1 MIARAAGTGWP
12 GRAGRRTAAL
22 LLFVSVLARPVSAA
36 VADFIGKPV
45 GAVRFFLE
53 GRETTDPAFVSI
65 VETTAGAPLSMVQV
79 RESIAHLFS
88 LGRFD
93 DVRVD
98 ASLENARV
106 TLRYELS
113 PIHPVTDIRFA
124 GRTGAAG
131 IDIGALR
138 RVVADR
144 YGATP
149 PIGRTSDMVRLLS
162 DALAADGYLHPSV
175 SSAVR
180 LDHAP
185 ERATLTFTLEPG
197 ARTTIGTIDITGAPS
212 LPRSELLRRINLVQG
227 APFRRERLASGLERY
242 IQDRR
247 KRGYY
252 EAKITPSIQLA
263 DQDRVANVTLAV
275 DPGPH
280 VRVVFTG
287 DPLPGDRRNE
297 LVPVEREG
305 SVDEDLLE
313 DSTNRIEDYLR
324 YLGYREAKAPHTREQ
339 RDAELVIT
347 FAVRRG
353 PQYRVA
359 KLEIAGNTN
368 IASSEFEM
376 ALKLRE
382 GQPFSDG
389 RVADDAA
396 LVEDLYHRRGYA
408 SAKVQPTT
416 GLRPTGNTA
425 AQVPVMVRFDVF
437 EGERIVVDSITFTGN
452 TSFDDAALRGKMA
465 LQVGAPYVPGQLR
478 QDRDQVQAVY
488 NDRGYESATV
498 DARPEFNP
506 QNTRASIVFTI
517 REGPRVFVDHV
528 LIVGNVRTD
537 AGTIE
542 RELQIKPGDPFSL
555 SSISESQRRLMA
567 LGLFRRARIGELR
580 HGNETARDLLVT
592 VEEAAATTIGY
603 GVGGEGRLLPVPQEE
618 AGGAAA
624 ARFQVLPRAF
634 LEYGRRNL
642 FGKPRSVNVFSS
654 VSVPLNLNQTQTSGR
669 LTEYRLLGTYR
680 EPRLFDTATDGL
692 LNATIEQQ
700 IRSSFTFRREGITAQ
715 AARRLTRGLSMS
727 VAYQIQRNELL
738 AVNVAEPD
746 VLLIN
751 RLFSPEPVRLSGF
764 SASIIRDTRDDAVN
778 PGSGQ
783 YLTANGQVDAVAIG
797 SQVGFAKSFLRAQT
811 FHTLP
816 RSNGAILAGN
826 AILGMAG
833 EFNTEKPIPEPE
845 RFFAGGDTT
854 NRGFALDTLGVR
866 HEPSETQRDTID
878 KNGFPIGGDATVV
891 LMGELRVPVRGGL
904 SVVGFLD
911 SGNVFQRVS
920 QVDLT
925 ELRGAVGFGVRY
937 RSPFGPLRVD
947 LGFKT
952 HVAEFLCPTSDD
964 PAKRCPESRPALHIS
979 FGQAF

>member
-416 GLRPTGNTA
+416 GPRPTGNTA

>member
-1 MIARAAGTGWP
+1 M
-12 GRAGRRTAAL
+12 
-22 LLFVSVLARPVSAA
+22 LARPVSAA

-580 HGNETARDLLVT
+580 HAICWSRSRKRPRRRSATASAEKD
-592 VEEAAATTIGY
+592 GCSQY
-603 GVGGEGRLLPVPQEE
+603 
-618 AGGAAA
+618 
-624 ARFQVLPRAF
+624 
-634 LEYGRRNL
+634 RR
-642 FGKPRSVNVFSS
+642 
-654 VSVPLNLNQTQTSGR
+654 
-669 LTEYRLLGTYR
+669 
-680 EPRLFDTATDGL
+680 
-692 LNATIEQQ
+692 
-700 IRSSFTFRREGITAQ
+700 RRR
-715 AARRLTRGLSMS
+715 AARRPRDSRCCRAHFSNTAGATCSGSRG
-727 VAYQIQRNELL
+727 R
-738 AVNVAEPD
+738 
-746 VLLIN
+746 
-751 RLFSPEPVRLSGF
+751 
-764 SASIIRDTRDDAVN
+764 
-778 PGSGQ
+778 
-783 YLTANGQVDAVAIG
+783 
-797 SQVGFAKSFLRAQT
+797 
-811 FHTLP
+811 
-816 RSNGAILAGN
+816 
-826 AILGMAG
+826 
-833 EFNTEKPIPEPE
+833 
-845 RFFAGGDTT
+845 
-854 NRGFALDTLGVR
+854 
-866 HEPSETQRDTID
+866 
-878 KNGFPIGGDATVV
+878 
-891 LMGELRVPVRGGL
+891 
-904 SVVGFLD
+904 
-911 SGNVFQRVS
+911 
-920 QVDLT
+920 
-925 ELRGAVGFGVRY
+925 
-937 RSPFGPLRVD
+937 
-947 LGFKT
+947 
-952 HVAEFLCPTSDD
+952 
-964 PAKRCPESRPALHIS
+964 
-979 FGQAF
+979 

>member
-746 VLLIN
+746 VPLIN

>member
-1 MIARAAGTGWP
+1 MIARAAGAGWA
-12 GRAGRRTAAL
+12 GSAGRRTAAL
-22 LLFVSVLARPVSAA
+22 LLFISVLARPVSAA

-45 GAVRFFLE
+45 GAVRFVLE

-324 YLGYREAKAPHTREQ
+324 NLGYREAKAPHTREQ

-416 GLRPTGNTA
+416 GPRPTGNTA

-478 QDRDQVQAVY
+478 QDRDRVQAVY

-746 VLLIN
+746 VPLIN
-751 RLFSPEPVRLSGF
+751 RLFSPDPVRLSGF

>member
-1 MIARAAGTGWP
+1 
-12 GRAGRRTAAL
+12 
-22 LLFVSVLARPVSAA
+22 
-36 VADFIGKPV
+36 
-45 GAVRFFLE
+45 
-53 GRETTDPAFVSI
+53 
-65 VETTAGAPLSMVQV
+65 
-79 RESIAHLFS
+79 
-88 LGRFD
+88 
-93 DVRVD
+93 
-98 ASLENARV
+98 
-106 TLRYELS
+106 
-113 PIHPVTDIRFA
+113 
-124 GRTGAAG
+124 
-131 IDIGALR
+131 
-138 RVVADR
+138 
-144 YGATP
+144 
-149 PIGRTSDMVRLLS
+149 
-162 DALAADGYLHPSV
+162 
-175 SSAVR
+175 
-180 LDHAP
+180 
-185 ERATLTFTLEPG
+185 
-197 ARTTIGTIDITGAPS
+197 
-212 LPRSELLRRINLVQG
+212 
-227 APFRRERLASGLERY
+227 
-242 IQDRR
+242 
-247 KRGYY
+247 
-252 EAKITPSIQLA
+252 
-263 DQDRVANVTLAV
+263 
-275 DPGPH
+275 
-280 VRVVFTG
+280 
-287 DPLPGDRRNE
+287 
-297 LVPVEREG
+297 
-305 SVDEDLLE
+305 
-313 DSTNRIEDYLR
+313 
-324 YLGYREAKAPHTREQ
+324 
-339 RDAELVIT
+339 
-347 FAVRRG
+347 
-353 PQYRVA
+353 
-359 KLEIAGNTN
+359 
-368 IASSEFEM
+368 M

-389 RVADDAA
+389 RVADDEA

-416 GLRPTGNTA
+416 EPRPTGNAA
-425 AQVPVMVRFDVF
+425 AQVPVTIRFDVF
-437 EGERIVVDSITFTGN
+437 EAERIVVDSIMFTGN
-452 TSFDDAALRGKMA
+452 TAFDDAALRGKMA

-567 LGLFRRARIGELR
+567 LGLFRRVRIGELR
-580 HGNETARDLLVT
+580 HGTETARDLLVT
-592 VEEAAATTIGY
+592 LEEAAATTIGY
-603 GVGGEGRLLPVPQEE
+603 GVGGEGRLLPVPQAE

-634 LEYGRRNL
+634 FEYGRRNL

-654 VSVPLNLNQTQTSGR
+654 VSVPLNQTRTTGR

-680 EPRLFDTATDGL
+680 EPRFFDTATDGL

-715 AARRLTRGLSMS
+715 AGRRLTRDVS
-727 VAYQIQRNELL
+727 VTAAYQIQRTELVAV
-738 AVNVAEPD
+738 AVNVADSD
-746 VLLIN
+746 VQLIK
-751 RLFSPEPVRLSGF
+751 RLFSTEPLRLSGF

-778 PGSGQ
+778 PGSGR

-797 SQVGFAKSFLRAQT
+797 SQVGFAKSFFRAQT

-816 RSNGAILAGN
+816 RSNGVVVAGN
-826 AILGMAG
+826 AILGMAAD
-833 EFNTEKPIPEPE
+833 FNTEKPIPEPE

-866 HEPSETQRDTID
+866 HEPSDPQRDTID

-952 HVAEFLCPTSDD
+952 HVAEFLCPTTDD

>member
-252 EAKITPSIQLA
+252 EAKITTSIQLA

-478 QDRDQVQAVY
+478 QDRDRVQAVY
-488 NDRGYESATV
+488 NDRGNESATV

>member
-22 LLFVSVLARPVSAA
+22 LLFISVLARPVSAA

-252 EAKITPSIQLA
+252 EAKMTPSIQLA

-416 GLRPTGNTA
+416 GPRPTGNTA

-478 QDRDQVQAVY
+478 QDRDRVQAVY
-488 NDRGYESATV
+488 NDRGNESATV

>member
-746 VLLIN
+746 VPLIN
-751 RLFSPEPVRLSGF
+751 RLFSPDPVRLSGF

>member
-396 LVEDLYHRRGYA
+396 VVEDLYHRRGYA

>member
-624 ARFQVLPRAF
+624 ARFQVLPR
-634 LEYGRRNL
+634 
-642 FGKPRSVNVFSS
+642 SVNVFSS

-833 EFNTEKPIPEPE
+833 EFSTEKPIPEPE

>member
-478 QDRDQVQAVY
+478 QDRDRVQAVY

>member
-416 GLRPTGNTA
+416 GPRPTGNTA

-478 QDRDQVQAVY
+478 QDRDRVQAVY

-580 HGNETARDLLVT
+580 HGTETARDLLVT

-746 VLLIN
+746 VPLIN

>member
-1 MIARAAGTGWP
+1 MIGRP
-12 GRAGRRTAAL
+12 GRGGWAARQGLAVLVL
-22 LLFVSVLARPVSAA
+22 LLGTLTRPSSAA

-98 ASLENARV
+98 ASLENGRV

-113 PIHPVTDIRFA
+113 PIHPVTDIRFV
-124 GRTGAAG
+124 GRTRAAG

-149 PIGRTSDMVRLLS
+149 PIGRTNDMVRLLS
-162 DALAADGYLHPSV
+162 DALADQGYLHPSV
-175 SSAVR
+175 SSTVR

-185 ERATLTFTLEPG
+185 ERARLTFTLEPG
-197 ARTTIGTIDITGAPS
+197 ARTTIGTIDITGTPS
-212 LPRSELLRRINLVQG
+212 VPRSELQRRINLVQG
-227 APFRRERLASGLERY
+227 APFRRDRLATGLERY

-247 KRGYY
+247 SHGYY
-252 EAKITPSIQLA
+252 EAKITPSIQLV
-263 DQDRVANVTLAV
+263 DGDRVANVTLVV
-275 DPGPH
+275 DPGPR

-287 DPLPGDRRNE
+287 DPLPSDRRKE

-324 YLGYREAKAPHTREQ
+324 NLGYRQAKAPHTREQ

-359 KLEIAGNTN
+359 KFDIVGNSN
-368 IASSEFEM
+368 IASSEFDM
-376 ALKLRE
+376 ALKLRV
-382 GQPFSDG
+382 GQPFSDS
-389 RVADDAA
+389 RVNDDAA

-408 SAKVQPTT
+408 SAKVLPTT
-416 GLRPTGNTA
+416 EPRPTGNA
-425 AQVPVMVRFDVF
+425 VAQVPVTVRFDVF
-437 EGERIVVDSITFTGN
+437 EGERIVVDSITLTGN
-452 TSFDDAALRGKMA
+452 TAFDDAALRGRMA

-478 QDRDQVQAVY
+478 QDRDAVQALY

-498 DARPEFNP
+498 DARPEFNS
-506 QNTRASIVFTI
+506 QNTRASIVFAI
-517 REGPRVFVDHV
+517 REGPQVFVDHV

-537 AGTIE
+537 SSTIE
-542 RELQIKPGDPFSL
+542 RELQIRPGDPFSL

-580 HGNETARDLLVT
+580 HGTETARDLLVT

-634 LEYGRRNL
+634 FEYGRRNL

-654 VSVPLNLNQTQTSGR
+654 VSVPLNQTQKSGR
-669 LTEYRLLGTYR
+669 LTEYRLLATFR

-700 IRSSFTFRREGITAQ
+700 IRSSFTFRREGTTAQ
-715 AARRLTRGLSMS
+715 AGRRLTRDVS
-727 VAYQIQRNELL
+727 VSAAYQIQRTALVAVN
-738 AVNVAEPD
+738 VNVAESD
-746 VLLIN
+746 VALIH

-783 YLTANGQVDAVAIG
+783 YLSANGQIDAVAIG
-797 SQVGFAKSFLRAQT
+797 SQVGYAKSFFRAQT
-811 FHTLP
+811 FHTL
-816 RSNGAILAGN
+816 RGSSGIVLAGN
-826 AILGMAG
+826 AILGMAA
-833 EFNTEKPIPEPE
+833 EFNTEQPIPEPE

-866 HEPSETQRDTID
+866 HEPSDPQRDTVD
-878 KNGFPIGGDATVV
+878 RNGFPIGGDATIV

-911 SGNVFQRVS
+911 SGNVFQRVN
-920 QVDLT
+920 QLALT

-952 HVAEFLCPTSDD
+952 HVAEFLCPTTDD

>member
-1 MIARAAGTGWP
+1 MIGRTGRARWAA
-12 GRAGRRTAAL
+12 RAGRGFAVLL
-22 LLFVSVLARPVSAA
+22 LLFATLTRPASAA

-53 GRETTDPAFVSI
+53 GRETTDPTFVSI

-113 PIHPVTDIRFA
+113 PIHPVTDIRFV
-124 GRTGAAG
+124 GRTRGAG
-131 IDIGALR
+131 IDVGALR
-138 RVVADR
+138 RIVADR

-149 PIGRTSDMVRLLS
+149 PIGRTIDMIRLMS
-162 DALAADGYLHPSV
+162 DALAEQGYLHSSV

-180 LDHAP
+180 LDHSR
-185 ERATLTFTLEPG
+185 ERAMLTFTLEPG
-197 ARTTIGTIDITGAPS
+197 ARTTIGAIDITGTPS
-212 LPRSELLRRINLVQG
+212 VPRSELLGRINLVQG
-227 APFRRERLASGLERY
+227 APFRRARLAAGLERY
-242 IQDRR
+242 IQNRR
-247 KRGYY
+247 SRGYY
-252 EAKITPSIQLA
+252 EAKIIPSIQLV
-263 DQDRVANVTLAV
+263 DEDRVANVTLAV

-324 YLGYREAKAPHTREQ
+324 NLGYREAKAPHTREQ
-339 RDAELVIT
+339 RDGELVIT
-347 FAVRRG
+347 FAIRRG

-359 KLEIAGNTN
+359 KFDIAGNTN

-376 ALKLRE
+376 ALKLRT
-382 GQPFSDG
+382 GQPLSDS
-389 RVADDAA
+389 RVNDDAA

-416 GLRPTGNTA
+416 EPWPAGNA
-425 AQVPVMVRFDVF
+425 GAQVPVTVRFEVF
-437 EGERIVVDSITFTGN
+437 EGERIVVDRITFTGN
-452 TSFDDAALRGKMA
+452 TAFDDSALRGRMA
-465 LQVGAPYVPGQLR
+465 LRVGAPYVPGQLR
-478 QDRDQVQAVY
+478 QDRDALQALY

-498 DARPEFNP
+498 DARPEFNA
-506 QNTRASIVFTI
+506 QNTRASIAFTI
-517 REGPRVFVDHV
+517 REGRQVFVDHV

-537 AGTIE
+537 AATIE

-580 HGNETARDLLVT
+580 HGTEAARDLLVT

-624 ARFQVLPRAF
+624 TRFQVLPRAF
-634 LEYGRRNL
+634 FEYGRRNL

-654 VSVPLNLNQTQTSGR
+654 VSVPLNQTQTSGR
-669 LTEYRLLGTYR
+669 LTEYRLLATYR

-692 LNATIEQQ
+692 LNAAIEQQ

-715 AARRLTRGLSMS
+715 AARRLTRDLSVS
-727 VAYQIQRNELL
+727 AAYQIQRTALL
-738 AVNVAEPD
+738 AVNVAESD
-746 VLLIN
+746 VPLIN
-751 RLFSPEPVRLSGF
+751 RLFSREPLRLSGF

-778 PGSGQ
+778 PGSGH
-783 YLTANGQVDAVAIG
+783 YLSANGQIDAVGTG
-797 SQVGFAKSFLRAQT
+797 SQVGFSKSFFRAQT
-811 FHTLP
+811 FHTLRGP
-816 RSNGAILAGN
+816 SGIVLAGN
-826 AILGMAG
+826 AILGMAA
-833 EFNTEKPIPEPE
+833 EFNTELPIPE

-866 HEPSETQRDTID
+866 HEPSDPQRDTVD
-878 KNGFPIGGDATVV
+878 KNGFPIGGDATIV

-920 QVDLT
+920 QIALT
-925 ELRGAVGFGVRY
+925 ELRGALGFGVRY

-952 HVAEFLCPTSDD
+952 HVAEFSCPTSDD

>member
-634 LEYGRRNL
+634 LEYCRRNL

-833 EFNTEKPIPEPE
+833 EFSTEKPIPEPE

>member
-197 ARTTIGTIDITGAPS
+197 ARTTIGTIDITGAPG

-746 VLLIN
+746 VPLIN

>member
-22 LLFVSVLARPVSAA
+22 LLFISVLARPVSAA

-252 EAKITPSIQLA
+252 EAKMTPSIQLA

-324 YLGYREAKAPHTREQ
+324 NLGYREAKAPHTREQ

-416 GLRPTGNTA
+416 GPRPTGNTA

-478 QDRDQVQAVY
+478 QDRDRVQAVY
-488 NDRGYESATV
+488 NDRGNESATV

>member
-124 GRTGAAG
+124 GRAAG

-396 LVEDLYHRRGYA
+396 VVEDLYHRRGYA

>member
-603 GVGGEGRLLPVPQEE
+603 GVGG
-618 AGGAAA
+618 
-624 ARFQVLPRAF
+624 
-634 LEYGRRNL
+634 
-642 FGKPRSVNVFSS
+642 NVFSS

>member
-478 QDRDQVQAVY
+478 QDRDRVQAVY
-488 NDRGYESATV
+488 NDRGNESVTV

-746 VLLIN
+746 VPLIN